1 MSVAFL
7 KAAGVNHAELRDKLK
22 ADFGLHDDDEFLADT
37 LDGISDFK
45 ELCALAVREIKY
57 REQQAVALKQLI
69 ADMKAR
75 LDRVERSTDNARA
88 TLAEAML
95 NAHEHK
101 LALPDYTVSARKGVA
116 KLIIDEG
123 ELPDGF
129 KTPVITMKP
138 NRDAIK
144 DALDKG
150 KSLPG
155 VRLSNP
161 EPVIT
166 IRSA

>member
-22 ADFGLHDDDEFLADT
+22 ADFGLQDDDAALADT

-45 ELCALAVREIKY
+45 ELAALAVREIKF
-57 REQQAVALKQLI
+57 REAQAVALKALI
-69 ADMKAR
+69 ADSRTRLARIEAAAEKAR
-75 LDRVERSTDNARA
+75 E

-95 NAHEHK
+95 NAHENK

-116 KLIIDEG
+116 KLIIEES
-123 ELPDGF
+123 ELSDAY
-129 KTPVITMKP
+129 KVPVMTFKP
-138 NRDAIK
+138 NRDEIKAAI
-144 DALDKG
+144 DAG
-150 KSLPG
+150 KSVAG

-161 EPVIT
+161 QPVLT
-166 IRSA
+166 IRGS